1 MVLQFL
7 LNGIVNGSLIAIT
20 ALGFSLIYNTT
31 RIFHIA
37 YAGIYIWS
45 GYLLYAGIEYFQ
57 IPFIPAL
64 LLALA
69 GAALLS
75 LACDALVYTPLIQRK
90 RSHNALMISSVG
102 VLILLVSL
110 VELIFGNTPGF
121 IHFDLSDHV
130 NTASVYISGNRL
142 MSLLLSM
149 LVIVVFFV
157 YLKYTS
163 VGIRIR
169 ALRDNELLGRV
180 FGMRTGRLQ
189 SGLFALS
196 GIFAGLASC
205 LSAIDVGVNPQL
217 GIPVFINAFVA
228 LVIGGT
234 GRFDGPVLGG
244 LMLGLLQALTEYF
257 FDSKWVMMVTF
268 MMLILF
274 LLVRP
279 QGLIP
284 EKTRTF

>member
-1 MVLQFL
+1 
-7 LNGIVNGSLIAIT
+7 
-20 ALGFSLIYNTT
+20 
-31 RIFHIA
+31 
-37 YAGIYIWS
+37 
-45 GYLLYAGIEYFQ
+45 
-57 IPFIPAL
+57 
-64 LLALA
+64 
-69 GAALLS
+69 
-75 LACDALVYTPLIQRK
+75 
-90 RSHNALMISSVG
+90 
-102 VLILLVSL
+102 VSL

-130 NTASVYISGNRL
+130 NTASAYISGNRL
-142 MSLLLSM
+142 MGMLLSM